1 MSGSQTGQANG
12 LALPRINRKPT
23 PSAGW
28 TGTIVRVIFG
38 IIFGIDAY
46 LKWLPG
52 YRQTYLSQLKSV
64 SHGQPSWMH
73 GWFRLWITIQ
83 SSAPAAFA
91 VLTGVAETA
100 LALCLLLGLA
110 RRLGYTA
117 GAIYTLLIWAVG
129 EGFGG
134 PYTAGTTDVRTGIV
148 YALLFVTLLAFAPP
162 ARRERLAVDRL
173 LVPRWPWWRFLAEP
187 HATDRVRGAPLVEP
201 VVVAENHPHTAGDTR
216 LGQAANAHLDNRP
229 GPQHGQL
236 RTTSPVSRAGE
247 SRPLATTAA
256 HREPLETPAIAATH
270 PRPAR
275 HRAATGGRHD
285 IRTREPHVG
294 GMRRG
299 AGLDGRVRGQRASAW
314 CRG

>member
-1 MSGSQTGQANG
+1 MSGSQTAQANG
-12 LALPRINRKPT
+12 LALPAINRRPT

-28 TGTIVRVIFG
+28 TGSIVRVIFG

-52 YRQTYLSQLKSV
+52 YRDTYISQLKSV
-64 SHGQPSWMH
+64 AHGQSSWLH
-73 GWFRLWITIQ
+73 GWFHFWITLQ
-83 SSAPAAFA
+83 SAAPTEFA
-91 VLTGVAETA
+91 VLTGAAETG

-134 PYTAGTTDVRTGIV
+134 PYTPGTTDVGTGIV

-187 HATDRVRGAPLVEP
+187 HAIDRVRGAPLVEP
-201 VVVAENHPHTAGDTR
+201 VVVAENHPHTAGDTG
-216 LGQAANAHLDNRP
+216 LGQTAANRLENHPSHNHGPCRTTPRQP
-229 GPQHGQL
+229 GP
-236 RTTSPVSRAGE
+236 
-247 SRPLATTAA
+247 
-256 HREPLETPAIAATH
+256 
-270 PRPAR
+270 
-275 HRAATGGRHD
+275 
-285 IRTREPHVG
+285 
-294 GMRRG
+294 
-299 AGLDGRVRGQRASAW
+299 
-314 CRG
+314 